1 MPYLKNIKINFD
13 SDTEKRTFYLHLI
26 YSLLDG
32 VILGI
37 LALNEYVLIKGLK
50 GSSYQIGILF
60 QFTVIVLL
68 VSVPLNLILK
78 RTVKKI
84 KMLRLVAILT
94 RAPLLLLLFFPK
106 TITEQTDLLLFQIG
120 FLFIFLFYFSANNLI
135 IPTING
141 FLKTNYKHENFS
153 KLFGYSTTANKIVM
167 LVVTFLFGILLDKQA
182 NAYTYVYPFLAFL
195 GVASIFILTQIKY
208 SPHVSENNKRSIPEA
223 LKEIKA
229 SIFNILKT
237 NKPFRDFEIGF
248 MFYGFA
254 WLVTIAVITLFLEN
268 QMKLNYSGIA
278 FYKNLATTVSI
289 LLTPLFGKLL
299 GKVNPRK
306 FGIYTFA
313 AMLIYILFMG
323 LSEYLPYYTE
333 IFGVKVYYTLLI
345 SFLAYGIFA
354 AMMGLLWYIGSAYF
368 AKDEDAAEY
377 QSIHL
382 SLTGFRGAFAPLV
395 GVLFFE
401 LIGYSGVFAIGIIS
415 LLIGIFVLMYSVR
428 KHK

>member
-1 MPYLKNIKINFD
+1 MKNLNIKFD
-13 SDTEKRTFYLHLI
+13 SDIEKRTFYLHLI

-50 GSSYQIGILF
+50 APSYQISILF
-60 QFTVIVLL
+60 ESVVFMLL
-68 VSVPLNLILK
+68 FSIPLNLILK

-84 KMLRLVAILT
+84 RMLRLVAIFT
-94 RAPLLLLLFFPK
+94 RAPLLLLLFFPR
-106 TITEQTDLLLFQIG
+106 TITEQTDLFFYQIA
-120 FLFIFLFYFSANNLI
+120 FLFIFLVYFSANPLI
-135 IPTING
+135 LPTING
-141 FLKTNYKHENFS
+141 FLKKNYKHENFS
-153 KLFGYSTTANKIVM
+153 KLFSYATTANKIVM

-195 GVASIFILTQIKY
+195 GIASIFILTQINY
-208 SPHVSENNKRSIPEA
+208 SPPISENNKQSIREA

-229 SIFNILKT
+229 SILKILKT

-248 MFYGFA
+248 MFYGLA
-254 WLVTIAVITLFLEN
+254 WLVTIAVIALFLEN
-268 QMKLNYSGIA
+268 QLKLNYSGIA
-278 FYKNLATTVSI
+278 FYKNFYTTVSI

-306 FGIYTFA
+306 FGIYTFT

-323 LSEYLPYYTE
+323 LTEYFPYYTE
-333 IFGVKVYYTLLI
+333 IYGVKVYYSLLV
-345 SFLAYGIFA
+345 SFLAYGIFG

-382 SLTGFRGAFAPLV
+382 SMTGFRGAFAPLV
-395 GVLFFE
+395 GILFFE

-415 LLIGIFVLMYSVR
+415 LLIGIFVLWYSVR
-428 KHK
+428 RHR

>member
-1 MPYLKNIKINFD
+1 MSYLKNIKIKFD
-13 SDTEKRTFYLHLI
+13 SEIEKKTFYLHLI
-26 YSLLDG
+26 YSILDG
-32 VILGI
+32 IILGI

-50 GSSYQIGILF
+50 GSSYQIGMLF

-84 KMLRLVAILT
+84 RMLRLVAIFT
-94 RAPLLLLLFFPK
+94 RAPLLLLLFFPE
-106 TITEQTDLLLFQIG
+106 TVTENTDILFYQIA
-120 FLFIFLFYFSANNLI
+120 FLIIFLIYFSANPLI
-135 IPTING
+135 MPAING
-141 FLKTNYKHENFS
+141 FLKTNYKHGNFS
-153 KLFGYSTTANKIVM
+153 KLYGYSATVNKIVM
-167 LVVTFLFGILLDKQA
+167 LVATFLFGILLDKHA
-182 NAYTYVYPFLAFL
+182 NAYTYVYPFLALL
-195 GVASIFILTQIKY
+195 GIVSIFILTQIKY
-208 SPHVSENNKRSIPEA
+208 SPPVSKKQKMKES

-229 SIFNILKT
+229 NILHIIKT

-248 MFYGFA
+248 MFYGLA
-254 WLVTIAVITLFLEN
+254 WLVTIAVIALFLEY
-268 QMKLNYSGIA
+268 QLKLNYSGIA
-278 FYKNLATTVSI
+278 FYKNFYTTVSI

-299 GKVNPRK
+299 GKINPRK
-306 FGIYTFA
+306 FGIYTFLF
-313 AMLIYILFMG
+313 MLIYILFMG
-323 LSEYLPYYTE
+323 LTEYFPYYTE
-333 IFGVKVYYTLLI
+333 VLGVKIYYSLLV
-345 SFLAYGIFA
+345 SFFAYGIFG

-415 LLIGIFVLMYSVR
+415 LLIAIFVLRYSLR
-428 KHK
+428 KYK